1 MFILFAFLIE
11 LIFYLSQL
19 FQILSNCSLT
29 VYVSYMAY
37 LFYGYGYGLFNVI
50 NQYIHDYHSHGILVN
65 PLVFMQLW
73 CSSGSS
79 HIGSTFFEYKAL

>member
-1 MFILFAFLIE
+1 M
-11 LIFYLSQL
+11 
-19 FQILSNCSLT
+19 
-29 VYVSYMAY
+29 SYG
-37 LFYGYGYGLFNVI
+37 YGYGYGLFNVI

-79 HIGSTFFEYKAL
+79 HTLKMSSQEDELTGRGTHRKRNSQEDELGTAQPQLVSLLIS

>member
-1 MFILFAFLIE
+1 M
-11 LIFYLSQL
+11 
-19 FQILSNCSLT
+19 
-29 VYVSYMAY
+29 SYG
-37 LFYGYGYGLFNVI
+37 YGYGYGLFNVI